1 LQGSGCR
8 HYSQHYKTKS
18 AKRKGYLDGFLKI
31 SSLVFSVL
39 MTLVFAALMSGGF
52 MLRAGDVSQG
62 VTVEARDY
70 YAISFGSYS
79 TVQQAEK
86 AARQLRARGGGGYIQ
101 KSGGSYKVFAALY
114 LNKADAQTV
123 CHKIKEG
130 GSDCAVQKIEVPA
143 FKFRYEADKISAHK
157 LGDILEFINFCIEGL
172 YAVFVELD
180 SRMINELDAQVR
192 IEGLKNEAIRLKGE
206 LDSLPG
212 QSSHQL
218 IRLKAEFVSLQI
230 NLGAISENSLL
241 SENTSVEVKYF
252 MLKIAFSYQ
261 SFANEIK

>member
-1 LQGSGCR
+1 
-8 HYSQHYKTKS
+8 
-18 AKRKGYLDGFLKI
+18 
-31 SSLVFSVL
+31 
-39 MTLVFAALMSGGF
+39 M
-52 MLRAGDVSQG
+52 
-62 VTVEARDY
+62 
-70 YAISFGSYS
+70 
-79 TVQQAEK
+79 
-86 AARQLRARGGGGYIQ
+86 
-101 KSGGSYKVFAALY
+101 
-114 LNKADAQTV
+114 
-123 CHKIKEG
+123 
-130 GSDCAVQKIEVPA
+130 QKIEVPA

-230 NLGAISENSLL
+230 NLGPFPRTPA

-252 MLKIAFSYQ
+252 MLKLPLAIRVSLTRLNKALPYPFLLFYFYLSVITAFYL
-261 SFANEIK
+261 F